1 MTLNEA
7 IYMVLTTQYKK
18 DAREAH
24 KIVESAGYIINKN
37 NGYFEVY
44 NPKLN
49 KRVHIT
55 RNFYSYRHH
64 CGMLNVWCGIK
75 ACEMTYE
82 KLEKVDFVGMLNTP
96 RNEEY
101 YRELKWKTINRNRR
115 EELISC
121 KWNIKYYG
129 DAIDDIKH
137 KIESAQKELIFAV
150 ERKTKAIQ
158 KLEKIKETINRR

>member
-7 IYMVLTTQYKK
+7 IYIVLTTQYKK

-24 KIVESAGYIINKN
+24 KIVESAGYTINKN

-49 KRVHIT
+49 KCVCIT
-55 RNFYSYRHH
+55 RNFYSYKHH

-82 KLEKVDFVGMLNTP
+82 KLEKINFVGMLNTP
-96 RNEEY
+96 INHEY
-101 YRELKWKTINRNRR
+101 YRELKWKKINQNRR
-115 EELISC
+115 NELTDC
-121 KWNIKYYG
+121 KWNIKYYNNK
-129 DAIDDIKH
+129 IDDIKH
-137 KIESAQKELIFAV
+137 KIESAQEDLIVAV

-158 KLEKIKETINRR
+158 RLEKVKETIKRR